1 MALSMIESL
10 FSQASITPQ
19 EEIDKICQGVLE
31 NLYAPDK
38 SNECMNQLR
47 QLYFILQAS
56 HTEPCLPRN
65 MISTLVNM
73 VSSMDHDKTKECLLC
88 EQILSE
94 LLPRNQDDLGSDF
107 YPSSSHQKG
116 TSSANC
122 LLLYLMQGNRNCCL
136 VDVIPHAVR
145 WMSSGKEDYN
155 VQRQAFSFLVSLQ
168 VLHNKLVTEETMKT
182 VNTTASNWLMN
193 ASLYQLPNPYTI
205 NPFKKDQTPVVNE
218 VDGTPSRN
226 FFTVLNVGQYYT
238 NDQFLNIYCF
248 SMLYKWLY
256 HARFNSEEV
265 SDNVSK
271 SAQVFNSLVDKSID
285 YCFRILDQCE
295 RKSKV
300 PSDTELQ
307 NCCLLEV
314 VNILD
319 MICKIEPGKVA
330 GVFQEIRRLYN
341 KLMQELDKPR
351 LLVPILQF
359 FLNHGKTPH
368 LHGKF
373 YGNTPLL
380 PNKGKSVEH
389 DPQEAYT
396 LFFHKLL
403 TQWYLDP
410 AFSFDTITFIKDNLD
425 TLCHNTSILST
436 YFPNIL
442 KMLAW
447 NPRSYLADFED
458 ILPAL
463 MSPSTA
469 IEVFH
474 MLLDLPC
481 VTVALEITERCKKS
495 EIQTLSSEA
504 EPTNSLSAF
513 QSALYRPMFNFFTRV
528 EGGHGDTINRLSL
541 FHNILADMNQHP
553 RVLVCSQI
561 VPVLLR
567 VWFDVILEDAS
578 SEFLSHLIP
587 VLLERTA
594 MLYNIPGYQ
603 ADVRKVLA
611 EYVVHLLK
619 KYPGI
624 LLDQASEIRDFL
636 SSPRNI
642 SDREEFFANLV
653 WCVGELCSDRH
664 DDRCTAEAITRFF
677 DTLEVLTYEL
687 SGMASAKEEISNS
700 SKIICMLISA
710 ISKLASKCQDLIP
723 RSILLL
729 TKVAKQQQA
738 SYLDTE
744 TKDALVGRAQE
755 LINLL
760 KLPNFANVVLNPSD
774 EIETGRWHRDNTSLP
789 ITLRGIQ
796 HILS

>member
-1 MALSMIESL
+1 MALSMIDSL
-10 FSQASITPQ
+10 FSQASKTSQ
-19 EEIDKICQGVLE
+19 EEIDTICQGVLE
-31 NLYAPDK
+31 NLYAPEK
-38 SNECMNQLR
+38 SAECMNQLR

-88 EQILSE
+88 EQILAE
-94 LLPRNQDDLGSDF
+94 LLPRDQGDLGSDF
-107 YPSSSHQKG
+107 YPSSGYQSAE
-116 TSSANC
+116 SSANC
-122 LLLYLMQGNRNCCL
+122 FSLYLMQGNRNICFTSI
-136 VDVIPHAVR
+136 IPQAVR
-145 WMSSGKEDYN
+145 WMSSGKEDLS

-168 VLHNKLVTEETMKT
+168 VLHNRMATEETLKSVNST
-182 VNTTASNWLMN
+182 VSDWLMN

-205 NPFKKDQTPVVNE
+205 NPFRKDQTPFVNE

-238 NDQFLNIYCF
+238 NDQFLNIYSF

-256 HARFNSEEV
+256 HSYTSSEDSQEASRSV
-265 SDNVSK
+265 H
-271 SAQVFNSLVDKSID
+271 VFNGLVDKSID

-295 RKSKV
+295 RKPKI
-300 PSDTELQ
+300 PSDIDLQ
-307 NCCLLEV
+307 NCCLLEIV
-314 VNILD
+314 KVLD
-319 MICKIEPGKVA
+319 IICKMEPGRVPR
-330 GVFQEIRRLYN
+330 VFQEIRRLYN
-341 KLMQELDKPR
+341 RLAQEPDKAR
-351 LLVPILQF
+351 LLIPILQF
-359 FLNHGKTPH
+359 FLNH
-368 LHGKF
+368 
-373 YGNTPLL
+373 
-380 PNKGKSVEH
+380 GKSVEH

-410 AFSFDTITFIKDNLD
+410 FFSFDTVTFIKDNLE

-442 KMLAW
+442 KILAW

-463 MSPSTA
+463 MSPTTA
-469 IEVFH
+469 TEVFH

-481 VTVALEITERCKKS
+481 VTIALEVTERCKKS
-495 EIQTLSSEA
+495 EAQTLSTEM
-504 EPTNSLSAF
+504 EPTSSLSAF

-528 EGGHGDTINRLSL
+528 EGGHGDTINRLSSFL
-541 FHNILADMNQHP
+541 KILADMSQHP
-553 RVLVCSQI
+553 RVVVCSQI

-567 VWFDVILEDAS
+567 IWFDVILDEAS
-578 SEFLSHLIP
+578 SEFVSQLIP

-594 MLYNIPGYQ
+594 LLYNIPGYQ
-603 ADVRKVLA
+603 EDVKKVLS
-611 EYVVHLLK
+611 ENLLHLLK
-619 KYPGI
+619 KHPET
-624 LLDQASEIRDFL
+624 LLDQASEIKDFL
-636 SSPRNI
+636 ISPRNI
-642 SDREEFFANLV
+642 SGRKEFFANLV
-653 WCVGELCSDRH
+653 WCVGELCSVRH
-664 DDRCTAEAITRFF
+664 DKRCNAETITRFF

-687 SGMASAKEEISNS
+687 SGMTISGEELGDT
-700 SKIICMLISA
+700 SKIICMLMSS

-738 SYLDTE
+738 GFLDTE
-744 TKDALVGRAQE
+744 VKDALVGRAQE

-760 KLPNFANVVLNPSD
+760 KLPNFAKVVLNPDD

-796 HILS
+796 QILS

>member
-10 FSQASITPQ
+10 FSQASYTSQ
-19 EEIDKICQGVLE
+19 EEIDRICQGVLE

-38 SNECMNQLR
+38 TNECMNQLR

-88 EQILSE
+88 EQILAE
-94 LLPRNQDDLGSDF
+94 LLPREQEDLGSDF
-107 YPSSSHQKG
+107 YPSSNYQNA

-122 LLLYLMQGNRNCCL
+122 FPLYLMQGNKKFCL
-136 VDVIPHAVR
+136 ADVIPHAVR
-145 WMSSGKEDYN
+145 WMSSGKEDFN
-155 VQRQAFSFLVSLQ
+155 VQRQAFCFLVSLQ
-168 VLHNKLVTEETMKT
+168 VLHNRLVNEETMKT
-182 VNTTASNWLMN
+182 VNSTASDWLMN

-205 NPFKKDQTPVVNE
+205 NPFKKDQAPVVNE

-226 FFTVLNVGQYYT
+226 FFTVLNIGQYYT
-238 NDQFLNIYCF
+238 NDQFLNIYSF

-256 HARFNSEEV
+256 HSQTSTEEA
-265 SDNVSK
+265 SDVASK
-271 SAQVFNSLVDKSID
+271 SAHVFKSLVDKSID

-295 RKSKV
+295 RKPKV
-300 PSDTELQ
+300 PSDIDLQ

-319 MICKIEPGKVA
+319 MICKIEPGHVA
-330 GVFQEIRRLYN
+330 RVFQEVRRLYQR
-341 KLMQELDKPR
+341 LVHELDKPR
-351 LLVPILQF
+351 LLIPVLQF
-359 FLNHGKTPH
+359 FLNH
-368 LHGKF
+368 
-373 YGNTPLL
+373 
-380 PNKGKSVEH
+380 GKSVEH

-403 TQWYLDP
+403 TQCYLDP
-410 AFSFDTITFIKDNLD
+410 AFSFDTITFIKDNLE
-425 TLCHNTSILST
+425 TLCHNTNILST

-447 NPRSYLADFED
+447 NPRSYLADFEE

-463 MSPSTA
+463 MSPNTA

-495 EIQTLSSEA
+495 EVQTLSTEA
-504 EPTNSLSAF
+504 EPTSSLSAF

-541 FHNILADMNQHP
+541 FHNILGDMNQHP
-553 RVLVCSQI
+553 RVLVCSQV

-567 VWFDVILEDAS
+567 IWFDVVLDDAS
-578 SEFLSHLIP
+578 SDFLSHLIP

-594 MLYNIPGYQ
+594 FLYNIPGYQ
-603 ADVRKVLA
+603 GDVRKVLA
-611 EYVVHLLK
+611 ENIVHLLK
-619 KYPGI
+619 KYPEI
-624 LLDQASEIRDFL
+624 LYDQASEIKDFL
-636 SSPRNI
+636 ISPRNI
-642 SDREEFFANLV
+642 SGREEFFANLV
-653 WCVGELCSDRH
+653 WCVGELCSVRH
-664 DDRCTAEAITRFF
+664 DNRCTAETITRFF

-687 SGMASAKEEISNS
+687 SGMSSANLKEEISNP
-700 SKIICMLISA
+700 SKIICMLMSS

-729 TKVAKQQQA
+729 TKVAKQQQT
-738 SYLDTE
+738 SFLDTE
-744 TKDALVGRAQE
+744 IKDAVVGRAQE

-760 KLPNFANVVLNPSD
+760 KLPNFANVVLNPDD

-789 ITLRGIQ
+789 ITLRCVQ
-796 HILS
+796 HIVS